1 VLIDNYGFDPKHGI
15 ETYNISQIKL
25 LVEKNG
31 PTEEFLKDLK
41 KCVDLLKDFYRW
53 ILARGLTV
61 EDGWEELSSL
71 RQIPHEKSVRDAETQ
86 VQPL

>member
-31 PTEEFLKDLK
+31 PTEETKRAYETLKRK
-41 KCVDLLKDFYRW
+41 FSHYR
-53 ILARGLTV
+53 
-61 EDGWEELSSL
+61 ELFK
-71 RQIPHEKSVRDAETQ
+71 E
-86 VQPL
+86 